1 MKVQLPNESK
11 VDPAKLISL
20 AVNEASWMIENE
32 IVSAKD
38 IDTVM
43 IYGFNFPKGLL
54 EMADELGLDNVY
66 TYLKDIYAK
75 GYDTYRPTNLLKKVN

>member
-1 MKVQLPNESK
+1 MV
-11 VDPAKLISL
+11 
-20 AVNEASWMIENE
+20 ENE

-54 EMADELGLDNVY
+54 EMADELGLDKILEN
-66 TYLKDIYAK
+66 LNDIYSKTGMEAYK
-75 GYDTYRPTNLLKKVN
+75 PTKLLQNLVGSGKLGKKSGEGFHKYS